1 MGKNNYITIY
11 ENEFKNHRWIPYF
24 VKNRPYGVISEKLY
38 DRVGNPANVKDT
50 DMIKN
55 ITFFTVRTKKE
66 IRIYMF

>member
-38 DRVGNPANVKDT
+38 DRVGNPAKLIDSDV
-50 DMIKN
+50 IKR
-55 ITFFTVRTKKE
+55 ITFFTDRGIKT
-66 IRIYMF
+66 IRIYLF